1 MLLRRIFKRRILEE
15 ITLIIAMQ
23 ASDQFTKITPW
34 MILSMLWKIYYL
46 WIMVVKD
53 EISKKLNDFNA
64 LCQIHK
70 AKYLY
75 AFGSSVTDRFDYDK
89 SDIDLLVE
97 IDDADLIERGEK
109 LISLWDT
116 FESFF
121 QRKVDLLTDSSIR
134 NPYLR
139 KSIDST
145 KILIY
150 DGAGQKVLV

>member
-1 MLLRRIFKRRILEE
+1 
-15 ITLIIAMQ
+15 
-23 ASDQFTKITPW
+23 
-34 MILSMLWKIYYL
+34 
-46 WIMVVKD
+46 MVVKD
-53 EISKKLNDFNA
+53 EILKKLNDFNA
-64 LCQIHK
+64 LCQLHK
-70 AKYLY
+70 VKYLY

-97 IDDADLIERGEK
+97 IDDADPVERGEK

-121 QRKVDLLTDSSIR
+121 HRKVDLLTDSSIR

-150 DGAGQKVLV
+150 DGSGQKVLI

>member
-1 MLLRRIFKRRILEE
+1 
-15 ITLIIAMQ
+15 
-23 ASDQFTKITPW
+23 
-34 MILSMLWKIYYL
+34 
-46 WIMVVKD
+46 MVVKD
-53 EISKKLNDFNA
+53 EILKELNDFNA

-70 AKYLY
+70 IKYLY
-75 AFGSSVTDRFDYDK
+75 AFGSSVTDKFDYDK

-97 IDDADLIERGEK
+97 IDDADPVERGEK

-121 QRKVDLLTDSSIR
+121 HRKVDLLTDSSIR

-150 DGAGQKVLV
+150 DGSGQKVLI